1 MAGVP
6 EATFPDWAAR
16 FLALGYKVA
25 RADERE
31 SALAKQMRE
40 KQTGAKRTMRYV
52 ALAGVPSHPIPR
64 STHPTKN
71 AYCIPPIAKKIIDRK
86 LAAVYTRGTLMGDF
100 VIGDMSNYIMSI
112 QVRLEPLI

>member
-40 KQTGAKRTMRYV
+40 KQTGAKRTRR
-52 ALAGVPSHPIPR
+52 GR
-64 STHPTKN
+64 SV
-71 AYCIPPIAKKIIDRK
+71 C
-86 LAAVYTRGTLMGDF
+86 
-100 VIGDMSNYIMSI
+100 
-112 QVRLEPLI
+112 

>member
-31 SALAKQMRE
+31 SALAKKMRE
-40 KQTGAKRTMRYV
+40 RKDGREYWKRVGTGHWRIFILFLPLR
-52 ALAGVPSHPIPR
+52 
-64 STHPTKN
+64 
-71 AYCIPPIAKKIIDRK
+71 
-86 LAAVYTRGTLMGDF
+86 
-100 VIGDMSNYIMSI
+100 
-112 QVRLEPLI
+112 VRLESRDKRESAESTGKTFILV